1 LKYKFIYSFITYISI
16 NCISIYRIIVYKKR
30 PHETEIFRI
39 FRDSTFSNSLIRV
52 EYFFDNLIWI
62 KFPQIGKKLFNGSVM
77 LNSARMTFPYEITV
91 RTKRG
96 VKKYMVQQEEVQ
108 NTLQS
113 EYYRVKEFA
122 SFKRIYRNPNLFNFP
137 KLTLKNI
144 IFYQSPKFY
153 FQKNRT
159 EIGKNLKIN
168 KINHSN
174 FNRTDFL

>member
-1 LKYKFIYSFITYISI
+1 
-16 NCISIYRIIVYKKR
+16 
-30 PHETEIFRI
+30 
-39 FRDSTFSNSLIRV
+39 
-52 EYFFDNLIWI
+52 
-62 KFPQIGKKLFNGSVM
+62 
-77 LNSARMTFPYEITV
+77 
-91 RTKRG
+91 
-96 VKKYMVQQEEVQ
+96 MVQQEEVQ